1 MFEFL
6 NIHYHDNFDFLYFTT
21 QVGDNFTK
29 YTYYKRSICLK
40 CGKYRDKVCEY
51 NGFETYPNDELEKRI
66 EVLREFGYVYYKDLE
81 GYTQR
86 IFEMNKKY
94 L

>member
-1 MFEFL
+1 MNKE
-6 NIHYHDNFDFLYFTT
+6 
-21 QVGDNFTK
+21 
-29 YTYYKRSICLK
+29 
-40 CGKYRDKVCEY
+40 
-51 NGFETYPNDELEKRI
+51 ELLKRI
-66 EVLREFGYVYYKDLE
+66 EVLREFGYVYYKDLD

>member
-6 NIHYHDNFDFLYFTT
+6 NIHYHDNFEFLYFTT

-29 YTYYKRSICLK
+29 YTYYKRSVCLK

-66 EVLREFGYVYYKDLE
+66 EVLREFGYVYDWL
-81 GYTQR
+81 
-86 IFEMNKKY
+86 FVA
-94 L
+94 